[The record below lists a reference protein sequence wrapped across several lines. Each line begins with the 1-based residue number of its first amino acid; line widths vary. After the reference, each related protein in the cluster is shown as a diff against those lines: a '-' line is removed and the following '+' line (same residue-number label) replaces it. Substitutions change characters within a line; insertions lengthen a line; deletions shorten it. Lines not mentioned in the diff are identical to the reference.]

1 MPGTSSTGAEGVTP
15 GTSGPGVWVW
25 KMTWGTVTSVEI
37 VVTVEPPVEQGTVAV
52 VMYVMVVTGPV
63 GAGGM
68 TAAAVVSVGAV
79 PVVTPA
85 VGGVGGLLMSDGQ
98 LVMIPG
104 LVGT

>member
-1 MPGTSSTGAEGVTP
+1 
-15 GTSGPGVWVW
+15 
-25 KMTWGTVTSVEI
+25 MTWGTVTSVVI

-52 VMYVMVVTGPV
+52 VLYVMVVTGPV
-63 GAGGM
+63 GAGGS
-68 TAAAVVSVGAV
+68 TAAAVVSTEAV
-79 PVVTPA
+79 PVTPA

>member
-1 MPGTSSTGAEGVTP
+1 
-15 GTSGPGVWVW
+15 
-25 KMTWGTVTSVEI
+25 MTWGTVTSVEI

-52 VMYVMVVTGPV
+52 VLYVMVVTGPV
-63 GAGGM
+63 GAGDS
-68 TAAAVVSVGAV
+68 TAAAVVSIGAV
-79 PVVTPA
+79 PVTPA